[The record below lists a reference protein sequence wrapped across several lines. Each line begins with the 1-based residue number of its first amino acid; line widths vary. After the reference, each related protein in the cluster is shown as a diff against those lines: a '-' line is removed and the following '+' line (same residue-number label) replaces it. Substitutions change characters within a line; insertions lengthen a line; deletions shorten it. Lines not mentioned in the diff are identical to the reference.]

1 MLHAALFMFSI
12 QFWKSVKLV
21 PPQKKWTQFWR
32 IFANIMIKWVNLFVH
47 FLLMVNFLK
56 SLIYFCIIPSYEW
69 LESLIIQIKCYF
81 FFFFSKGAMVIDVID
96 MTKDL
101 AKRMKTKLPW
111 SNFFIVKAE
120 DKSIMANCPASTT
133 VSLSMSLKIQDS
145 DFYW

>member
-1 MLHAALFMFSI
+1 
-12 QFWKSVKLV
+12 
-21 PPQKKWTQFWR
+21 
-32 IFANIMIKWVNLFVH
+32 
-47 FLLMVNFLK
+47 
-56 SLIYFCIIPSYEW
+56 
-69 LESLIIQIKCYF
+69 
-81 FFFFSKGAMVIDVID
+81 MVIDVID

-145 DFYW
+145 DFY